1 MKISFIVAA
10 TAATACYCLLPSERA
25 LAQTV
30 LDEMSVQIESSDS
43 FLPGAGGRPAITID
57 DLRAAQSGPAAQ
69 PQGSNQAAS
78 PPPPDVIGN
87 ASDGIGEILNTDRLI
102 DPITGSI
109 DRAVEG
115 ISGSVNNGINRA
127 LNGALAPVDAAIDR
141 TVNSVNGAIDRA
153 LGNVMAPVDK
163 TINDVLAGINK
174 EISRI
179 LDGIFGAPKDVAEGV
194 LDEALGGVLE
204 GVFGGGG
211 GRRTVEALYNPT
223 SPVSSIVSA
232 ASFQSLLPGVT
243 SPYTEAIPFAVGS
256 MGLPDY
262 TTIRPTLDALI
273 TGQQGNPNRTIQGA
287 DRFSTTPQTLTMSL
301 SNEVERLGSRSVAN
315 ATLSQTGQDAM
326 KADLEG
332 ATRTLNTAIEIADES
347 QDFDVTQDIMKN
359 LSAQLAQ
366 DSVLR
371 AGQYKEDTLA
381 RQQAAAD
388 SIVITQISQ
397 SMDEQ
402 NRARRSQSIGNSA
415 RMHLAVGQ
423 LHLPGE
429 MSDD

>member
-1 MKISFIVAA
+1 MKKKSLIAVTA
-10 TAATACYCLLPSERA
+10 TIFVCWLPSERVS
-25 LAQTV
+25 AQTV
-30 LDEMSVQIESSDS
+30 LDQMSVQVENSNSYM
-43 FLPGAGGRPAITID
+43 PGAGGRPPLTID

-87 ASDGIGEILNTDRLI
+87 ASDGVGKILNTGRLI

-194 LDEALGGVLE
+194 LDEALGGVL
-204 GVFGGGG
+204 GGGG

-262 TTIRPTLDALI
+262 TAILPTLDALI
-273 TGQQGNPNRTIQGA
+273 AGQTGHPNRTIQGA

-301 SNEVERLGSRSVAN
+301 SNEVERLGSRSIAN
-315 ATLSQTGQDAM
+315 ATLSKSGQDAM

-332 ATRTLNTAIEIADES
+332 ATKTLETAVKIADES
-347 QDFDVTQDIMKN
+347 QGLDVTQDIMKN

-371 AGQYKEDTLA
+371 SNQLKEDTLA

-388 SIVITQISQ
+388 SVITTQISQ
-397 SMDEQ
+397 ALDEQ
-402 NRARRSQSIGNSA
+402 NRANRAQWTGNSA
-415 RMHLAVGQ
+415 RMHQAAGQ
-423 LHLPGE
+423 MHLPGE
-429 MSDD
+429 KASDD